1 MTRRMALMLAVLGLV
16 FGGIFGFKWL
26 ERKLTADYLASY
38 LPPPVAVS
46 AVALEEQTW
55 ERQLRATGSTIAIDE
70 IAVSSEADG
79 VITAIHFDSGDRVA
93 KGELLI
99 ELDDQVER
107 ANLRSYQAR
116 LNLARLNFER
126 DSKML
131 SRKLISADQC
141 DRSKAELDEVR
152 ALVDQTEA
160 VIAQKQVRAPFAGRL
175 GLRRVSV
182 GSYLAAGE
190 PVVTLQSLDPLFVDF
205 SLPEQH
211 LPDLRVGQPLSFAI
225 KAYPDIPFGARVTA
239 IDARVDVETRNI
251 AVRAEAPNPNGRLLP
266 GMFAD
271 VRLDLGQGEPALV
284 APESA
289 LTYSLHGQAVFEVV
303 EGKGADGKAAL
314 VVKRRPVTSGAVR
327 DGFVQVRGE
336 LAPGARVVV
345 NGQNKLQDGVR
356 VKIVN
361 RPEHD
366 APPRALPVI
375 DGAPGE
381 PAPEASE
388 AFEAPRQPTPEALAP
403 AAAAPGPDGVSA
415 PPSDE

>member
-1 MTRRMALMLAVLGLV
+1 MTKRMALMLAALTLV
-16 FGGIFGFKWL
+16 FGGIFGYKWL

-38 LPPPVAVS
+38 QPPPVAVS
-46 AVALEEQTW
+46 AVTVRDETW
-55 ERQLRATGSTIAIDE
+55 ERDLRATGSTVAIDE

-93 KGELLI
+93 QGELLI
-99 ELDDQVER
+99 ELDDQVEA

-131 SRKLISADQC
+131 SRKLISADQF
-141 DRSKAELDEVR
+141 DRSKAELDEVL

-160 VIAQKQVRAPFAGRL
+160 VIAQKQVRAPFAGRV

-182 GSYLAAGE
+182 GSYLAAGD

-211 LPDLRVGQPLSFAI
+211 LPEVRVGQPLTFAI
-225 KAYPDIPFGARVTA
+225 KAYPDSLFSARVTA
-239 IDARVDVETRNI
+239 IDARVDTATRNI
-251 AVRAEAPNPNGRLLP
+251 AVRAEAPNGEGKLLP

-271 VRLDLGQGEPALV
+271 VRLGLGAGEPALV
-284 APESA
+284 VPESA
-289 LTYSLHGQAVFEVV
+289 VSYSLYGQAVFEVV
-303 EGKGADGKAAL
+303 ERRGGDGKPAL
-314 VVKRRPVTSGAVR
+314 VVERRPVTTGAVR
-327 DGFVQVRGE
+327 DGFVQLRGE
-336 LAPGARVVV
+336 LGPGARVVV
-345 NGQNKLQDGVR
+345 NGQNKLQSGVR

-366 APPRALPVI
+366 APLPLPPVM
-375 DGAPGE
+375 DAAPTGADPAPGE
-381 PAPEASE
+381 PPSAEPAPN
-388 AFEAPRQPTPEALAP
+388 
-403 AAAAPGPDGVSA
+403 AAAPSLDGADA
-415 PPSDE
+415 PPSNP